1 RYHSSGAVVQATGH
15 GAGSRKALRVR
26 GIDGGVAPVAF
37 DPVINLPHFLQRL
50 FKNLRKNQERR
61 RYLRSRPDGTDDGQR
76 IANVRTDNRGLVIIF
91 RHQACAADDADIRR
105 RTFERKVA
113 GVGLAVIQAERTGNL
128 IEAESSVKHIAKIE
142 RQAPRQCDD
151 AHEAEHSSRARLDLI
166 ELSGADADV
175 DRTAETRE
183 EILAR
188 PTRPAH
194 VELRIERFGL
204 DTDVVVEGTKCARHI
219 VAGKPSRDI
228 APLSRLVRLV
238 HDPAGTATN
247 LERLLARL
255 YPVGFETCGRSCEI
269 GVETT
274 EMPLT
279 KGEILR
285 THDDLRQGA
294 RVRRRPVAWR
304 TLATRQDQ
312 FLHLESQGPVPSEV

>member
-1 RYHSSGAVVQATGH
+1 
-15 GAGSRKALRVR
+15 
-26 GIDGGVAPVAF
+26 
-37 DPVINLPHFLQRL
+37 
-50 FKNLRKNQERR
+50 
-61 RYLRSRPDGTDDGQR
+61 
-76 IANVRTDNRGLVIIF
+76 
-91 RHQACAADDADIRR
+91 
-105 RTFERKVA
+105 
-113 GVGLAVIQAERTGNL
+113 
-128 IEAESSVKHIAKIE
+128 

-188 PTRPAH
+188 PTRLAH

-247 LERLLARL
+247 LERLVARL
-255 YPVGFETCGRSCEI
+255 YPGGFETCGRSCEI

-274 EMPLT
+274 EAPRT
-279 KGEILR
+279 KR
-285 THDDLRQGA
+285 ATARPHDELRQGA
-294 RVRRRPVAWR
+294 RGRGRPGAAGSQ
-304 TLATRQDQ
+304 ATR
-312 FLHLESQGPVPSEV
+312 